1 MNEQRLKPEKNIL
14 QISLGLWDICP
25 KILNGL
31 FCEGPCV
38 KNDENYETKIFTH
51 IIKIFDEYKF
61 RLNLHLNLYIFED
74 MLHYDKIIEAMLVK
88 QPHREK
94 ALKYMHAVVEIPLT
108 YLKWTFLNDCLDS
121 WHVVCEVAGK
131 NYQKQQGVGW
141 WLSLHITKPIEFLT
155 AYVSLNKN

>member
-31 FCEGPCV
+31 FCEGLCV
-38 KNDENYETKIFTH
+38 KNDENYEIKIFTH

-108 YLKWTFLNDCLDS
+108 YLNEHF
-121 WHVVCEVAGK
+121 
-131 NYQKQQGVGW
+131 
-141 WLSLHITKPIEFLT
+141 
-155 AYVSLNKN
+155 